1 MSKSW
6 CCLFGVDNKPDSAFC
21 LLGVI
26 DRPDSESA
34 LSELFRLVGVV
45 LPDPDGLLLAAVKK
59 FSSRKE

>member
-6 CCLFGVDNKPDSAFC
+6 GCLFGVDNKPDSAFC
-21 LLGVI
+21 LLGVM
-26 DRPDSESA
+26 DSESA
-34 LSELFRLVGVV
+34 LSELFRFVGVV